1 MTQNTSFLKRQRE
14 PHFPTIAPQTKH
26 FTIVNTWLAIIACLA
41 TMQRKVSTWRIT
53 SKCGGTR
60 FCSLHSIFAC
70 CTPGHAGMCW
80 GFPLCYQL
88 GMRMEGQTSRHHQ
101 LGKQRHWVGSGTRAS
116 TLGQSSPRPMRKLEK
131 KSPVKNCTHKKVQ
144 RHSKGILLR
153 KWVSNG
159 RRMCFGMSWETHER
173 DCEKFYGIF
182 IVWRTDYTLVE
193 TRSIKPLCIG
203 TGLDRPVINESILQW
218 EHWLQ

>member
-14 PHFPTIAPQTKH
+14 PHFPTIAPQIKH

-53 SKCGGTR
+53 SKCGGIR

-131 KSPVKNCTHKKVQ
+131 KVQWKTELIKK
-144 RHSKGILLR
+144 
-153 KWVSNG
+153 
-159 RRMCFGMSWETHER
+159 CR
-173 DCEKFYGIF
+173 DIARGYFCE
-182 IVWRTDYTLVE
+182 
-193 TRSIKPLCIG
+193 
-203 TGLDRPVINESILQW
+203 NESPMVAVCVSVWVEKHMSGIAKSFMGYSLYGGQTINLWRW
-218 EHWLQ
+218 EVWSRFALGQVWIGQ